1 MASVELQVREARL
14 TDIDRVVG
22 LIERA
27 DSSWTLDRLRDAAD
41 VLRQILYLPNGTL
54 IVALDGRMVV
64 GAAVLAL
71 RPSVTAGG
79 LLGAID
85 LLAVEPGHE
94 LDGVIEALLREL
106 IRAAR
111 NKGCLFLESE
121 LPQDGA
127 AASRWEQV
135 GFSESG
141 PHLRYPLTRAAAA
154 LTW

>member
-1 MASVELQVREARL
+1 LASVELQVREARL
-14 TDIDRVVG
+14 TDIDRVIG

-27 DSSWTLDRLRDAAD
+27 DPSWTLDRLRDAAD
-41 VLRQILYLPNGTL
+41 VLRQRLVLPNGLL

-64 GAAVLAL
+64 GAAVLAI
-71 RPSVTAGG
+71 RPSVHAGG
-79 LLGAID
+79 IVGAID

-106 IRAAR
+106 MRAAR

-121 LPQDGA
+121 LPQEGA
-127 AASRWEQV
+127 AVARWEQV
-135 GFSESG
+135 GFTESG
-141 PHLRYPLTRAAAA
+141 PRLRYPLTRAAAA

>member
-1 MASVELQVREARL
+1 LASVELQVREARL
-14 TDIDRVVG
+14 TDIDRVIG

-41 VLRQILYLPNGTL
+41 VLRQILYLPNGSL

-64 GAAVLAL
+64 GAAVLAV
-71 RPSVTAGG
+71 RPSVSAGG

-94 LDGVIEALLREL
+94 LEGVIEALLREL
-106 IRAAR
+106 IRTAR
-111 NKGCLFLESE
+111 NKGCLSLESE
-121 LPQDGA
+121 LPQDGTA
-127 AASRWEQV
+127 VARWEQV

-141 PHLRYPLTRAAAA
+141 PRLRFPLTRAAAA